1 MAIAIKD
8 LLSGHMK
15 KTAVG
20 RQLEANIV
28 LHATEGVVRDWFTK
42 ERQARVEVK
51 SEYFKQGTVF
61 MSVYPPPAAEEV
73 RLQHAFFID
82 AMNNALGKAI
92 LKRIHIFV
100 KRPSVA
106 KEIAEPPLSVS
117 PEASSP

>member
-28 LHATEGVVRDWFTK
+28 LHATEGVVRDWFRK
-42 ERQARVEVK
+42 ERQAPVEVK
-51 SEYFKQGTVF
+51 AEYFKQGTVF

-73 RLQHAFFID
+73 RLRHASFVE
-82 AMNNALGKAI
+82 AMNKALGKTI
-92 LKRIHIFV
+92 LKKIHIFV
-100 KRPSVA
+100 KRPTLA
-106 KEIAEPPLSVS
+106 KEIAEPPLSVDS
-117 PEASSP
+117 